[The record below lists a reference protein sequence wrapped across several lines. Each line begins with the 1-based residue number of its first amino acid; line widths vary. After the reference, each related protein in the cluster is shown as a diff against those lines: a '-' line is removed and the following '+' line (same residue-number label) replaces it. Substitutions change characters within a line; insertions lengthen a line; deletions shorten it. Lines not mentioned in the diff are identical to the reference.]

1 MRIREF
7 LLGEEGIGVIEVV
20 LILVVRFTVY
30 YEICIGCIT

>member
-20 LILVVRFTVY
+20 LILVGSDRSRN
-30 YEICIGCIT
+30 CI